1 MDSNEVINNDIAI
14 LNIRLENCYYDY
26 SILEKSKKSSTSF
39 ELHCLRCE
47 IEELQ
52 EKKQILEN
60 LLMEY
65 V

>member
-1 MDSNEVINNDIAI
+1 MNIKFISITKPI
-14 LNIRLENCYYDY
+14 L
-26 SILEKSKKSSTSF
+26 K
-39 ELHCLRCE
+39 E